1 MKLLFV
7 SMSARTIEDSSG
19 NIYLNSHMNRKTIK
33 RYADICDE
41 FRMIL
46 RDSGIR
52 CDEEEAKHK
61 YDLFPYDL
69 AQLDIG
75 FNPYNPKTNL
85 IKVKKYKELE
95 HLIEND
101 ILWAD
106 RVILASAVGVY
117 SEIAIKYC
125 RKYHR
130 QYMLM
135 VGGFAYETDWNHGI
149 DGKIVAWKHERTCK
163 KNMADA
169 PYGLYVTQRSLQERY
184 PCTGKTIGCSD
195 VEIIDLSP
203 SFLEE
208 RLKKMT
214 SGKGILSL
222 GTAANID
229 DKRKG
234 HRFVIKAISLLKLK
248 GHRFEYHL
256 LGNGRGE
263 ELLSYAR
270 QCGVENQV
278 IIDGSKP
285 HNEVYGWLDSIDIY
299 IQPSFTEGLCRAV
312 VEAMSRACPVV
323 CTNVGGNSELC
334 SNEYLVKPGDS
345 EGIAKALESLISPDE
360 RKKQAQISFEK
371 AHDYYSETLDQ
382 KRQEFLLDFMK

>member
-95 HLIEND
+95 RLIEKD

-130 QYMLM
+130 KYMLM

-149 DGKIVAWKHERTCK
+149 DGKIVAWKHERICK
-163 KNMADA
+163 KNMANA
-169 PYGLYVTQRSLQERY
+169 PYGLYVTQKSLQERY

-195 VEIIDLSP
+195 VEIMDLSP
-203 SFLEE
+203 SILEE

-214 SGKGILSL
+214 SGKTILSL

-229 DKRKG
+229 DKLKG
-234 HRFVIKAISLLKLK
+234 HRFVILRS
-248 GHRFEYHL
+248 
-256 LGNGRGE
+256 
-263 ELLSYAR
+263 
-270 QCGVENQV
+270 
-278 IIDGSKP
+278 
-285 HNEVYGWLDSIDIY
+285 
-299 IQPSFTEGLCRAV
+299 
-312 VEAMSRACPVV
+312 
-323 CTNVGGNSELC
+323 
-334 SNEYLVKPGDS
+334 
-345 EGIAKALESLISPDE
+345 
-360 RKKQAQISFEK
+360 
-371 AHDYYSETLDQ
+371 
-382 KRQEFLLDFMK
+382 

>member
-1 MKLLFV
+1 M
-7 SMSARTIEDSSG
+7 
-19 NIYLNSHMNRKTIK
+19 
-33 RYADICDE
+33 
-41 FRMIL
+41 
-46 RDSGIR
+46 
-52 CDEEEAKHK
+52 
-61 YDLFPYDL
+61 
-69 AQLDIG
+69 
-75 FNPYNPKTNL
+75 
-85 IKVKKYKELE
+85 
-95 HLIEND
+95 
-101 ILWAD
+101 
-106 RVILASAVGVY
+106 
-117 SEIAIKYC
+117 
-125 RKYHR
+125 
-130 QYMLM
+130 
-135 VGGFAYETDWNHGI
+135 
-149 DGKIVAWKHERTCK
+149 
-163 KNMADA
+163 
-169 PYGLYVTQRSLQERY
+169 
-184 PCTGKTIGCSD
+184 
-195 VEIIDLSP
+195 
-203 SFLEE
+203 
-208 RLKKMT
+208 
-214 SGKGILSL
+214 
-222 GTAANID
+222 
-229 DKRKG
+229 
-234 HRFVIKAISLLKLK
+234 LKLK

>member
-1 MKLLFV
+1 
-7 SMSARTIEDSSG
+7 MSARTIEDYAG

-52 CDEEEAKHK
+52 CSEEEAKRK

-75 FNPYNPKTNL
+75 FNPYNPRFNF

-95 HLIEND
+95 HLIEKD
-101 ILWAD
+101 VLWAD
-106 RVILASAVGVY
+106 RVILASAVGIY
-117 SEIAIKYC
+117 SEAAIKYC
-125 RKYHR
+125 KKYHK
-130 QYMLM
+130 QYMLL
-135 VGGFAYETDWNHGI
+135 VGGFAYETDWNHGV
-149 DGKIVAWKHERTCK
+149 DGKMVAWKHESACK
-163 KNMADA
+163 RNMADA
-169 PYGLYVTQRSLQERY
+169 PYGLYVTQKCLQERY
-184 PCTGKTIGCSD
+184 PCNGKTIGCSD
-195 VEIIDLSP
+195 VEIMDLNLSI
-203 SFLEE
+203 LEN
-208 RLKKMT
+208 RLKKTT
-214 SGKGILSL
+214 SGKGTLSL

-234 HRFVIKAISLLKLK
+234 HRFVIKAISLLKRK

-256 LGNGRGE
+256 LGNGSGE
-263 ELLSYAR
+263 ELLLYAKE
-270 QCGVENQV
+270 CGVEDQV
-278 IIDGSKP
+278 IIEGSKP
-285 HNEVYGWLDSIDIY
+285 HSEVYGWLDSIDIY
-299 IQPSFTEGLCRAV
+299 IQPSFTEGLCRAI

-323 CTNVGGNSELC
+323 CTNVGGNCELC
-334 SNEYLVKPGDS
+334 PDDYLVKAGDS
-345 EGIAKALESLISPDE
+345 ESIANALERLISTVE